1 MRFFAILLVIFPLVL
16 SCEKTPETDANIQYR
31 FAAWTYLTDQEKST
45 VIADWKQAS
54 VYEFVLVQK
63 RTFAVTFHTKNDALL
78 GPITIYVDAAT
89 KVVVG
94 ESMRE

>member
-1 MRFFAILLVIFPLVL
+1 MRTFAIFLVIFPLVL
-16 SCEKTPETDANIQYR
+16 SCEKAPETDAYIQYR

-45 VIADWKQAS
+45 VNVDWKQAP
-54 VYEFVLVQK
+54 VCELIFEQK
-63 RTFAVTFHTKNDALL
+63 RTFAVTFHTKSDALL

-94 ESMRE
+94 ESMRD

>member
-1 MRFFAILLVIFPLVL
+1 MRICAIFLVIFPFVL
-16 SCEKTPETDANIQYR
+16 SCEKAPETDANIQYR

-54 VYEFVLVQK
+54 VYEFVLEQK

-78 GPITIYVDAAT
+78 GPITVYVDAAT

-94 ESMRE
+94 ESVRE

>member
-1 MRFFAILLVIFPLVL
+1 MRIFAIFLVIVSLAL
-16 SCEKTPETDANIQYR
+16 SCEKAHDTDAYIQYR
-31 FAAWTYLTDQEKST
+31 FAAWTYVTDQEKST
-45 VIADWKQAS
+45 VIVDWKQAP
-54 VYEFVLVQK
+54 VYEFIFEQK

-94 ESMRE
+94 ESLRD